1 MFLRRCADARG
12 APRRVVEGTLRVC
25 AAAAAAAASSSR
37 SVSNSAADD
46 VLRTR
51 RTFTDDDCVRFGALT
66 GDANPIHYED
76 EDAGRAGGGV
86 GSRVKGKVVHGMLS
100 ASLFGGLLSSAHPG
114 VVYATQELK
123 FRAPVRVGEEIIAEI
138 KLVKRSGARAKYET
152 VVKRARCGEVCVDGI
167 ALAILPKEKS

>member
-25 AAAAAAAASSSR
+25 AAATAAASSSR
-37 SVSNSAADD
+37 SVSNAAADD

-66 GDANPIHYED
+66 GDANPIHYEN
-76 EDAGRAGGGV
+76 EGAGRAGGGA